1 MYPLFTWSLPA
12 CPSMRTGTF
21 SLSVGCISAPQ
32 TAPSTWKG
40 LRTTTKGRKGGK
52 NTGRKVF
59 TWASTICSMYL
70 NSFHLPKSRDIH
82 YWFCLYIQGPSLRML
97 SDLSQGHSAQ
107 TSMLMLTRYL
117 LHSRPGTRYFPSRNL
132 TNSSPYPLKQA
143 KYFFADKGS
152 GVKFRPQC
160 YLGHNANATEPWS

>member
-1 MYPLFTWSLPA
+1 M
-12 CPSMRTGTF
+12 CKGTF
-21 SLSVGCISAPQ
+21 SILWLKKLSLTSWRNSTHPYSLTAISSCFSSYHHLKLSNVSFVYLVTTCLPLYENWNFLSQCGLYLSAPQ

-107 TSMLMLTRYL
+107 TSMLMLTR
-117 LHSRPGTRYFPSRNL
+117 
-132 TNSSPYPLKQA
+132 
-143 KYFFADKGS
+143 
-152 GVKFRPQC
+152 
-160 YLGHNANATEPWS
+160 